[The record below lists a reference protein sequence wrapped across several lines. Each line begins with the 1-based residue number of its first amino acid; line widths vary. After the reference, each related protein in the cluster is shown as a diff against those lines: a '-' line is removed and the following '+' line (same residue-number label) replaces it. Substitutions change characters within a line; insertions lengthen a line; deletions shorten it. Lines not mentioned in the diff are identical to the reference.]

1 MKSYNN
7 KKTFKRHFPMDFYG
21 DGEGWRF
28 AVRAESPGQVLA
40 AKCWVA
46 YLSVRRRA
54 FRIVDLAV
62 DSFNYVDG
70 VFDAAGLTGIELGT
84 NMRIRRQGQVVTVD
98 ALNNRY
104 GALWT
109 HREASFSSVCIKPAN
124 KIAIS

>member
-7 KKTFKRHFPMDFYG
+7 KKKLKRHFPMDFYG

-28 AVRAESPGQVLA
+28 AVRAESPEQILA

-46 YLSVRRRA
+46 CLSVRRRA

-62 DSFNYVDG
+62 DHFNYVDG
-70 VFDAAGLTGIELGT
+70 VFGAAGLTGIELGT
-84 NMRIRRQGQVVTVD
+84 NMRIRRQGQVVTVA
-98 ALNNRY
+98 ALNKRY

-109 HREASFSSVCIKPAN
+109 DYASSVSSVCIKPAN
-124 KIAIS
+124 KIPIS